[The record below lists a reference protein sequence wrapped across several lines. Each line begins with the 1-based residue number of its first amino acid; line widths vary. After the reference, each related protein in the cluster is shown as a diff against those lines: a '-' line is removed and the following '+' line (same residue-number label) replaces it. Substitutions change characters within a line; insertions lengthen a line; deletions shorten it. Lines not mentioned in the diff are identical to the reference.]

1 MMIRAE
7 ELCTHHKVI
16 SESGE
21 KLKIMAI
28 TRGMISNHIHL
39 RYSNGEFSEVPK
51 GRMIEVMEK

>member
-1 MMIRAE
+1 MMIRAK

-28 TRGMISNHIHL
+28 TCGMISNHIHL

-51 GRMIEVMEK
+51 ERLIEVMEK